1 MVPTRNRDEYLVV
14 PEAKS
19 DTQTRT
25 GLHKHVPVYKNSR
38 EITRSTKVTSG
49 HVNKYRDP
57 HL

>member
-1 MVPTRNRDEYLVV
+1 MVLTRNRDEYLVV

-25 GLHKHVPVYKNSR
+25 VYKNSR